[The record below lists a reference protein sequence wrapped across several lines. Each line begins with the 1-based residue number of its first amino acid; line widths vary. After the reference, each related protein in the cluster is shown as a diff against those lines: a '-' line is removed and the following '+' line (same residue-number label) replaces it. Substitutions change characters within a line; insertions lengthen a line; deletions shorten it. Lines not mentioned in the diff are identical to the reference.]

1 MATLK
6 VSITIWIAHAFHPS
20 ERITA
25 QLLGDS
31 LGIFNA
37 SKTRFD
43 QIANA
48 MSVSFQAP
56 AVERTTTDMHRA
68 IFFIGIHRRNL
79 SDENRAINLVFA
91 GA

>member
-1 MATLK
+1 
-6 VSITIWIAHAFHPS
+6 
-20 ERITA
+20 
-25 QLLGDS
+25 
-31 LGIFNA
+31 
-37 SKTRFD
+37 
-43 QIANA
+43 